1 MNELSLNIQQN
12 LGCIEL
18 NFEEIEERLDK
29 KLAEYKG
36 AVFTEETKD
45 IAKAELASLRKFKK
59 EFEDARKNVKK
70 EWMKPYDDFEQKMKI
85 LTGKIDQPIHLID
98 SQVKDFEKKR
108 KEEKRLRIKEI
119 YADLIGDMKEY
130 LSLEKIYDLKW
141 ENATTTEK
149 SIKEA
154 INKAVDKV
162 KTDVD
167 VICGMRSESVGK
179 ALEKYKDTLNLQEC
193 IQYINKYEEQKA
205 EILRRE
211 EERKKQEYEEAQRRL
226 EEEIRREE
234 RERIERENQ
243 IKETAVAEA
252 VAKAKFA
259 EAEVTGL
266 ENDTELPFV
275 QPTTITAFYT
285 IVATP
290 EELEEVE
297 MAFNSI
303 GIWFERRLG

>member
-12 LGCIEL
+12 PGCIEL

-119 YADLIGDMKEY
+119 YADLIGNMKEY
-130 LSLEKIYDLKW
+130 LSLEKIYDPKW

-154 INKAVDKV
+154 INMAVDKV
-162 KTDVD
+162 KTDVN

-211 EERKKQEYEEAQRRL
+211 EERKKQECEEAQRRL

-234 RERIERENQ
+234 RERIER
-243 IKETAVAEA
+243 
-252 VAKAKFA
+252 
-259 EAEVTGL
+259 
-266 ENDTELPFV
+266 
-275 QPTTITAFYT
+275 
-285 IVATP
+285 
-290 EELEEVE
+290 
-297 MAFNSI
+297 
-303 GIWFERRLG
+303 

>member
-1 MNELSLNIQQN
+1 M
-12 LGCIEL
+12 
-18 NFEEIEERLDK
+18 
-29 KLAEYKG
+29 
-36 AVFTEETKD
+36 
-45 IAKAELASLRKFKK
+45 
-59 EFEDARKNVKK
+59 
-70 EWMKPYDDFEQKMKI
+70 
-85 LTGKIDQPIHLID
+85 
-98 SQVKDFEKKR
+98 
-108 KEEKRLRIKEI
+108 
-119 YADLIGDMKEY
+119 
-130 LSLEKIYDLKW
+130 
-141 ENATTTEK
+141 
-149 SIKEA
+149 
-154 INKAVDKV
+154 
-162 KTDVD
+162 D

-275 QPTTITAFYT
+275 QPTTITAFYK

>member
-12 LGCIEL
+12 PGCIEL

-130 LSLEKIYDLKW
+130 LSLEKIYDPKW

-167 VICGMRSESVGK
+167 VICGMRSESVWK

-211 EERKKQEYEEAQRRL
+211 EERKKQEYKEAQRRL

-275 QPTTITAFYT
+275 QPTTITAFYK

>member
-12 LGCIEL
+12 SGCIEL

-130 LSLEKIYDLKW
+130 LSLEKIYDPKW

-154 INKAVDKV
+154 INMVVD
-162 KTDVD
+162 
-167 VICGMRSESVGK
+167 R
-179 ALEKYKDTLNLQEC
+179 
-193 IQYINKYEEQKA
+193 
-205 EILRRE
+205 
-211 EERKKQEYEEAQRRL
+211 
-226 EEEIRREE
+226 
-234 RERIERENQ
+234 
-243 IKETAVAEA
+243 
-252 VAKAKFA
+252 
-259 EAEVTGL
+259 
-266 ENDTELPFV
+266 
-275 QPTTITAFYT
+275 
-285 IVATP
+285 
-290 EELEEVE
+290 
-297 MAFNSI
+297 
-303 GIWFERRLG
+303 

>member
-1 MNELSLNIQQN
+1 
-12 LGCIEL
+12 
-18 NFEEIEERLDK
+18 
-29 KLAEYKG
+29 
-36 AVFTEETKD
+36 
-45 IAKAELASLRKFKK
+45 
-59 EFEDARKNVKK
+59 
-70 EWMKPYDDFEQKMKI
+70 
-85 LTGKIDQPIHLID
+85 
-98 SQVKDFEKKR
+98 
-108 KEEKRLRIKEI
+108 
-119 YADLIGDMKEY
+119 MKEY
-130 LSLEKIYDLKW
+130 LPLEKIYDPKW

-154 INKAVDKV
+154 INMAVDKV
-162 KTDVD
+162 KTDVN
-167 VICGMRSESVGK
+167 VICGMRSESAGK

-211 EERKKQEYEEAQRRL
+211 EERKKQEYEEAQRKL

-252 VAKAKFA
+252 VAKAEFA

-275 QPTTITAFYT
+275 QPTTITAFYK

-303 GIWFERRLG
+303 GIWFERRLGYWIVEKKQLHYKIQRFMLQ